1 MKQIELNTISG
12 TSDQIAE
19 EIFKKII
26 GPMVD
31 EMNSQDKDS
40 AKVFTFS
47 VMWLGMLYMLLNL
60 NRTMPRKQ
68 FNLVLISSCKRSTN
82 SAKDRAKEQQHDRFE

>member
-47 VMWLGMLYMLLNL
+47 VMWLGMALYAA
-60 NRTMPRKQ
+60 Q
-68 FNLVLISSCKRSTN
+68 FEPHNAKKTIQFSVISSCKRSTN
-82 SAKDRAKEQQHDRFE
+82 SIKDRAKEQQHDRFE

>member
-1 MKQIELNTISG
+1 MKKIELNTISG

-26 GPMVD
+26 SPMVD

-40 AKVFTFS
+40 AKVFTF
-47 VMWLGMLYMLLNL
+47 
-60 NRTMPRKQ
+60 
-68 FNLVLISSCKRSTN
+68 
-82 SAKDRAKEQQHDRFE
+82 

>member
-26 GPMVD
+26 GSMVD

-40 AKVFTFS
+40 AKFFTFS
-47 VMWLGMLYMLLNL
+47 VMWLGMALYAA
-60 NRTMPRKQ
+60 Q
-68 FNLVLISSCKRSTN
+68 FEPHNAKKTIQFSVDQFMQTFDKFSKRPS
-82 SAKDRAKEQQHDRFE
+82 